1 MAQFRFA
8 LTRRSIIEETFFVEA
23 DSWEEA
29 VSIAHDGGYDD
40 KNVHTEWID
49 WYDDRFEP
57 SEFEP
62 EVLCPLTKM
71 IKDYSCATTS

>member
-1 MAQFRFA
+1 MATHRFA
-8 LTRRSIIEETFFVEA
+8 LTRRSIIEETFYVEA

-40 KNVHTEWID
+40 KNIHTEWID
-49 WYDDRFEP
+49 WYDERFEP

-71 IKDYSCATTS
+71 VKEYGQV